1 MLHLASRSSSPLH
14 HAQCPFVQMI
24 DTDVTL
30 PPNYLTSVKHFAFT
44 VCCLLSH
51 FAFSLFYSS
60 VTGECDESS
69 QAFVR
74 RTVYWRR
81 FWTWRDKLNQ
91 LKRQLQAAQQL
102 RDQLL
107 LAELRRTPIFAV
119 LKRVTERRRWLQ
131 QREAA
136 DVLQVCGQKRRC

>member
-1 MLHLASRSSSPLH
+1 MPICTNDGH
-14 HAQCPFVQMI
+14 C
-24 DTDVTL
+24 DTL
-30 PPNYLTSVKHFAFT
+30 SPNYLIAV
-44 VCCLLSH
+44 CLLLSDWR
-51 FAFSLFYSS
+51 
-60 VTGECDESS
+60 CDESC

-119 LKRVTERRRWLQ
+119 LKRVTERRRWLE

-136 DVLQVCGQKRRC
+136 DVLQVTLMMMMPVYCAFTKKLRLAPSFSPG

>member
-1 MLHLASRSSSPLH
+1 M
-14 HAQCPFVQMI
+14 
-24 DTDVTL
+24 
-30 PPNYLTSVKHFAFT
+30 
-44 VCCLLSH
+44 
-51 FAFSLFYSS
+51 
-60 VTGECDESS
+60 TGECDESS